1 MPLLSEKTF
10 EKKQTFDFPTP
21 WAMNLWGVE
30 FFSCTIKTPK
40 QTYCSR
46 NLQEKAKIIEEH
58 LKGVSKAKLMEKHK
72 IPIAT
77 LNRILRTQESI
88 LNIVDSKTSLKIPKS
103 ACRMPNPRCW
113 ARALLGCFTKQGKL
127 QWNLESQTM

>member
-1 MPLLSEKTF
+1 MSIFRCF
-10 EKKQTFDFPTP
+10 EQFCST
-21 WAMNLWGVE
+21 M
-30 FFSCTIKTPK
+30 KTPK
-40 QTYCSR
+40 QTYHSR
-46 NLQEKAKIIEEH
+46 SLQEKAKIIEEH

-103 ACRMPNPRCW
+103 ACRMQLCSK
-113 ARALLGCFTKQGKL
+113 CMYMC
-127 QWNLESQTM
+127 ESNNN